1 MKYIKNCFA
10 AIRRVWSDA
19 PNKGGWTAG
28 LVLNGLALV
37 FLVVLFPEAFL
48 LLNRAVEAGSAR
60 LLVLSIA
67 LYALSMAGDL
77 LANAYIAYWLD
88 TRHAQLQLS
97 MRSRFISRMFAYPFD
112 GAQADE
118 SEVSAAYVHAL
129 PAASGLVG
137 TLLRSLV
144 RLAVAAVIVF
154 GYVAWLSPILLAF
167 LLLAGMIR
175 LLLLYRIMMRLDTRA
190 RAEQASLA
198 KVTNNITSVMQSLAS
213 LKSYDAQAFLT
224 ARFTA
229 DNEALYAIKKKQ
241 AFWSA
246 LMEFTNNMFNDMGN
260 NAMEAI
266 SASGLGGADA
276 AKSTLAIHNMG
287 YQANP
292 QVFDAAYDVM
302 QAAPGHVAGAQRYF
316 DALDKAEQPEKRAE
330 SGKIRTL
337 ELRGVAY
344 EYAGQS
350 HRVLDHLDLSLKSGD
365 RILLSGESGCGKST
379 LLGLIERLYA
389 PIQGTMTANGVPA
402 QEIPLDE
409 WRRHVAT
416 LPQVPVI
423 APVSVRE
430 NIRMGRPDAADAEVE
445 RAARDAGVH
454 EDIMGFANGYD
465 TVIDSVGGNI
475 STGQA
480 QRIAFARILLLR
492 PDVLLLD
499 EPTSS
504 LDAIRQEQILNLV
517 RLLPEDC
524 AVLCVSHRRTDMK
537 GYRCMTMR
545 EGRLSE
551 G

>member
-1 MKYIKNCFA
+1 MKYMKNCIA
-10 AIRRVWSDA
+10 AIRRVWHDA
-19 PNKGGWTAG
+19 PNKGNWAAG
-28 LVLNGLALV
+28 LVLNGLVLV

-48 LLNRAVEAGSAR
+48 MLNRAVDAGNAS
-60 LLVLSIA
+60 LLCLSIG

-77 LANAYIAYWLD
+77 IANAYISYLLD

-97 MRSRFISRMFAYPFD
+97 MRSRFLSRMFAYPFD
-112 GAQADE
+112 GPKADE
-118 SEVSAAYVHAL
+118 AEVSAAYVHAL

-137 TLLRSLV
+137 SLLRSLI
-144 RLAVAAVIVF
+144 RLVVAAVIVF

-175 LLLLYRIMMRLDTRA
+175 LLLLYRIMMKLDTRA

-198 KVTNNITSVMQSLAS
+198 NVTNNITSVMQSLAG
-213 LKSYDAQAFLT
+213 LKCYDAQDFLKKS
-224 ARFTA
+224 FLA
-229 DNEALYAIKKKQ
+229 DNEALYGIKKKQ
-241 AFWSA
+241 AFWST
-246 LMEFTNNMFNDMGN
+246 LMELTNNLFNELGN
-260 NAMEAI
+260 NAMEAL
-266 SASGLGGADA
+266 SASGLGNADA
-276 AKSTLAIHNMG
+276 ATSTLAIHNMG

-302 QAAPGHVAGAQRYF
+302 QAAPSHTAGAQRYF
-316 DALDKAEQPEKRAE
+316 DALDKTDKTEKRADLR
-330 SGKIRTL
+330 KIETL
-337 ELRGVAY
+337 ELRNVAY

-350 HRVLDHLDLSLKSGD
+350 HSVLHNVNLSLKSGD

-379 LLGLIERLYA
+379 LLGLIERLYS
-389 PIQGTMTANGVPA
+389 PVQGKVMANGLPA

-423 APVSVRE
+423 APISVRE
-430 NIRMGRPDAADAEVE
+430 NIRLGRPDASNAEIE
-445 RAARDAGVH
+445 QAARDAGVH
-454 EDIMGFANGYD
+454 GDILGFPNGYD
-465 TVIDSVGGNI
+465 TVIDAVGGNI

-504 LDAIRQEQILNLV
+504 LDAVNQEWILNLV
-517 RLLPEDC
+517 KTLPKDC
-524 AVLCVSHRRTDMK
+524 AVLCVSHRRTAME
-537 GYRCMTMR
+537 GYRCMTLR
-545 EGRLSE
+545 EGRLVE
-551 G
+551 K

>member
-1 MKYIKNCFA
+1 MKYIRNCTE
-10 AIRRVWSDA
+10 AIRRVWRDA
-19 PNKGGWTAG
+19 PNKGSWTAG
-28 LVLNGLALV
+28 LQLNGLALV

-48 LLNRAVEAGSAR
+48 LLKRAVEARNVS
-60 LLVLSIA
+60 LLVLSIG

-77 LANAYIAYWLD
+77 AANAYIAYWLD

-118 SEVSAAYVHAL
+118 SEVNAAYVHAL
-129 PAASGLVG
+129 PAASGIVG
-137 TLLRSLV
+137 TLLRSLI

-190 RAEQASLA
+190 RAEQASLT

-229 DNEALYAIKKKQ
+229 DNEALYGIKKKQ

-246 LMEFTNNMFNDMGN
+246 LMEFTNNLFIVMGN
-260 NAMEAI
+260 IAMEAI
-266 SASGLGGADA
+266 SASGLGNADA

-292 QVFDAAYDVM
+292 QVFDAAYAVM
-302 QAAPGHVAGAQRYF
+302 QAAPSHVAGAQRYF
-316 DALDKAEQPEKRAE
+316 ETLDKAEAPEKQAVLGR
-330 SGKIRTL
+330 IRTL
-337 ELRGVAY
+337 ELRGAAY

-350 HRVLDHLDLSLKSGD
+350 HRVLSNLNLSLKSGD

-379 LLGLIERLYA
+379 LLGLIERLYS
-389 PIQGTMTANGVPA
+389 PVQGTLTANGIPA

-423 APVSVRE
+423 APISVRE
-430 NIRMGRPDAADAEVE
+430 NIRMGRPDASDAEIE
-445 RAARDAGVH
+445 QAARDAGVH
-454 EDIMGFANGYD
+454 ADIRGFANGYD
-465 TVIDSVGGNI
+465 TVIDSVGGNV

-480 QRIAFARILLLR
+480 QRIAFARILLLK

-504 LDAIRQEQILNLV
+504 QDAVRQEQILNLV

-537 GYRCMTMR
+537 GYRCMTLR
-545 EGRLSE
+545 DGRLAE
-551 G
+551 K

>member
-1 MKYIKNCFA
+1 M
-10 AIRRVWSDA
+10 
-19 PNKGGWTAG
+19 
-28 LVLNGLALV
+28 
-37 FLVVLFPEAFL
+37 
-48 LLNRAVEAGSAR
+48 
-60 LLVLSIA
+60 
-67 LYALSMAGDL
+67 
-77 LANAYIAYWLD
+77 
-88 TRHAQLQLS
+88 
-97 MRSRFISRMFAYPFD
+97 
-112 GAQADE
+112 
-118 SEVSAAYVHAL
+118 
-129 PAASGLVG
+129 
-137 TLLRSLV
+137 
-144 RLAVAAVIVF
+144 F
-154 GYVAWLSPILLAF
+154 GYVAWLSP

-175 LLLLYRIMMRLDTRA
+175 LLLLYRIMVRLDTRV

-229 DNEALYAIKKKQ
+229 DNEELYEIKKKQ

-302 QAAPGHVAGAQRYF
+302 LAAPGHVAGAQRYF
-316 DALDKAEQPEKRAE
+316 DALDKAAQIEKRAE

-379 LLGLIERLYA
+379 LLGLIGRLYA

-402 QEIPLDE
+402 QEIPLDGSE
-409 WRRHVAT
+409 PLRRACSFCF
-416 LPQVPVI
+416 P
-423 APVSVRE
+423 
-430 NIRMGRPDAADAEVE
+430 
-445 RAARDAGVH
+445 
-454 EDIMGFANGYD
+454 
-465 TVIDSVGGNI
+465 
-475 STGQA
+475 
-480 QRIAFARILLLR
+480 
-492 PDVLLLD
+492 
-499 EPTSS
+499 
-504 LDAIRQEQILNLV
+504 
-517 RLLPEDC
+517 
-524 AVLCVSHRRTDMK
+524 
-537 GYRCMTMR
+537 
-545 EGRLSE
+545 
-551 G
+551 